1 MRPIRPF
8 KTIRLARKTRAAK
21 ARPMLLEGLET
32 RAMLSVDLTGAFVGL
47 TQLTSGQT
55 STVAGIIQ
63 NLGSQP
69 IKGSALIQ
77 FYLSSDD
84 QLDPANDL
92 TLGKPLKLSGQL
104 GAAGSD
110 TDTGDFDYEVT
121 IPYNVPAGNYHL
133 IALIDS
139 ANKIAESNKDNNA
152 VVGAVTVVQPDYDLS
167 ATVTES
173 KVPTAVV
180 EGKAAKGTVKVTL
193 VHEGDVS
200 LLGKMP
206 KIDINVVARPVDAVD
221 SSEDVVIG
229 TVKGANIAGL
239 GVGTN
244 SRSVTAKVA
253 LPASLAAGQ
262 YNIVAVID
270 TTNQLAET
278 DETNN
283 EGVLANAF
291 AIAPAFEDLE
301 LSSATHTL
309 ASTVLG
315 GDAGRGSVVITNRG
329 NVDAV
334 GAVDVIF
341 VAKRDGEPDVTL
353 GQVTGVKLKLKPGA
367 ASKPIAVPLLV
378 PGSLIDGATY
388 AVHAFIAPATDIVGD
403 VSENN
408 TLGPVGDPVTVTQP
422 DYDLAGTVTEVSVAS
437 LLQGAAAKGTLKVI
451 ISNVGD
457 TPLPAKAP
465 AIVVRIVARPNA
477 ATDTSQDVTVGTAS
491 KVAIGGL
498 KNSDAPRV
506 VPASINIP
514 AILAAGDYKLV
525 AIIDDTG
532 LQVESDETNNEAVA
546 AALLTVQPAFEDLQL
561 VNATTGFSTTGL
573 GGDKKVGTVTLK
585 NLGNVPAV
593 GSVDITFVARRNGEA
608 DTVIGQS
615 LGAKVNIKPG
625 ETAKPIN
632 INLQLPSSLTDG
644 ATYTLHALITPGAD
658 IVGDSPL
665 NNTSGQIGPAL
676 TITQPPAFLLDF
688 GDTISFVQNARG
700 DVPGPF
706 GTSTTTTQGNFS
718 STNGRTGIY
727 SYTVISGIPGPQTG
741 ILSLTLANTFPLQ
754 VATFTMTFKGNRP
767 IELNGRTIL
776 FGAALSGDNGSAE
789 IRIVEGSIGMLLDTQ
804 GKFKFV

>member
-1 MRPIRPF
+1 MRPIRPPQ
-8 KTIRLARKTRAAK
+8 TIRLTRKTRAK
-21 ARPMLLEGLET
+21 ARAMLLEALES

-47 TQLTSGQT
+47 TQVTSGQNN
-55 STVAGIIQ
+55 TVTGIIQ
-63 NLGSQP
+63 NLGDEAV
-69 IKGSALIQ
+69 KGTALMQ
-77 FYLSSDD
+77 FYLSADG

-92 TLGKPLKLSGQL
+92 ALGKPVKLSGKL

-110 TDTGDFDYEVT
+110 TDTGDFDYSLA

-139 ANKIAESNKDNNA
+139 AGKITESDETNNA
-152 VVGAVTVVQPDYDLS
+152 VIGAVTVVQPDYDLS

-173 KVPTAVV
+173 KVPAAVV

-193 VHEGDVS
+193 VHEGGVP
-200 LLGKMP
+200 LLGKTP
-206 KIDINVVARPVDAVD
+206 KIDINIVARPVDAQD
-221 SSEDVVIG
+221 ASEDVVIG
-229 TVKGANIAGL
+229 AVKGANIAGL
-239 GVGTN
+239 GVGTSIRN
-244 SRSVTAKVA
+244 VTAKIA
-253 LPASLAAGQ
+253 LPTTLPAGQ

-283 EGVLANAF
+283 EGVLSNAF
-291 AIAPAFEDLE
+291 SIAPAFEDLE
-301 LSSATHTL
+301 LSSATHSL
-309 ASTVLG
+309 AATVLG
-315 GDAGRGSVVITNRG
+315 GDTSSGSVVITNRG

-353 GQVTGVKLKLKPGA
+353 GQATGVKLKLKPGA
-367 ASKPIAVPLLV
+367 ASKPIAVSLLV
-378 PGSLIDGATY
+378 SGTLTDGATY
-388 AVHAFIAPATDIVGD
+388 TVHVLIAPAADILGD

-408 TLGPVGDPVTVTQP
+408 ALGPVGDPVTVTQP

-437 LLQGAAAKGTLKVI
+437 LLQGATAKGTLKVN

-477 ATDTSQDVTVGTAS
+477 AADASQDVTIGTAS

-498 KNSDAPRV
+498 KNSDTPRV
-506 VPASINIP
+506 VSASINVP
-514 AILAAGDYKLV
+514 STLTAGDYKLV
-525 AIIDDTG
+525 AIIDDTE
-532 LQVESDETNNEAVA
+532 LQVESDETNNEAVGA
-546 AALLTVQPAFEDLQL
+546 TLLTVQPAFEDLQL

-573 GGDKKVGTVTLK
+573 GGDTKVGTITLK

-608 DTVIGQS
+608 DVIIGES
-615 LGAKVNIKPG
+615 LGANVNIKPG

-632 INLQLPSSLTDG
+632 VDLQLPGSLTDG

-658 IVGDSPL
+658 IAGDTPV

-767 IELNGRTIL
+767 IEINGRTIL
-776 FGAALSGDNGSAE
+776 FGANLTGDSGSADV
-789 IRIVEGSIGMLLDTQ
+789 RIVEGSIGLLLDTQ
-804 GKFKFV
+804 GEFKFL